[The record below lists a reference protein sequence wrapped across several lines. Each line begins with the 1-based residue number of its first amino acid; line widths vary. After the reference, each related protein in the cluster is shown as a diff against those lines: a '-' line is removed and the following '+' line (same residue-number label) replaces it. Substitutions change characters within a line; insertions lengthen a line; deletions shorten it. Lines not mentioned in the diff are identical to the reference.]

1 MGFFKKK
8 DGGDKKRTRL
18 FYATDV
24 HGSERTFRKFLNG
37 AAFYKVD
44 HIIMGGDITGKF
56 LVPIVHEHDA
66 HYRVTLQGSHRV
78 PRGRRRPAR
87 P

>member
-1 MGFFKKK
+1 MAFWKKK
-8 DGGDKKRTRL
+8 DDAGSRQTRV
-18 FYATDV
+18 FFATDI

-37 AAFYKVD
+37 AKFYKVD

-56 LVPIVHEHDA
+56 LVPIVHERDS
-66 HYRVTLQGSHRV
+66 HYRVTLQGARSRSTAT
-78 PRGRRRPAR
+78 RPCR